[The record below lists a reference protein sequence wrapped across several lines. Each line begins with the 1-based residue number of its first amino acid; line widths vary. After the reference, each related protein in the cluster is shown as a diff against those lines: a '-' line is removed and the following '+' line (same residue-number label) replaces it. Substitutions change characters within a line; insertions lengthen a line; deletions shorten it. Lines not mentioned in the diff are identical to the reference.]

1 MLIFIFILAI
11 IACVV
16 SDVALILMIKERQS
30 RQQES
35 KSMRKK
41 FADYVQMEVGAVYAR
56 VNEVDAKADRNV
68 KAIRAVNSKAEGI
81 LKEVKKE
88 RLRIEDLEQG
98 VVPDF
103 EAARKAVDAVNDV
116 NKGIAGIL
124 NYDPLEALKAS
135 RQEGVVSG

>member
-1 MLIFIFILAI
+1 MLILIFVLAI
-11 IACVV
+11 MACVAA
-16 SDVALILMIKERQS
+16 DVALILVIKERKS

-35 KSMRKK
+35 RAMRKK
-41 FADYVQMEVGAVYAR
+41 FADYVQVEVGAVCTR
-56 VNEVDAKADRNV
+56 VKEVDAKADRNV

-81 LKEVKKE
+81 LKEVKKD

-135 RQEGVVSG
+135 RQEGVISG